1 MPRSFFVGKKQNA
14 GALTMSHED
23 NEKTQKQKAEGTAA
37 ETRTTSRRG
46 FLSVAAMS
54 AGLVVSFGAMG
65 GIGAKFLTPRKKT
78 GGRIE
83 LFIGKAASIPQN
95 TSAIIHD
102 LSGAE
107 IIVLNTPEGFKGF
120 SNVCPHLGCHVH
132 WEEGK
137 KIFYCPC
144 HEGVFDAQ
152 GIATSGPPAEA
163 KQKLAAAEIR
173 HDKKSGNLFLV
184 TESA

>member
-1 MPRSFFVGKKQNA
+1 MAQSKKKTTKKQ
-14 GALTMSHED
+14 
-23 NEKTQKQKAEGTAA
+23 AA
-37 ETRTTSRRG
+37 RTEHPAPDTTTRRG
-46 FLSVAAMS
+46 FLSSLAMG
-54 AGLVVSFGAMG
+54 AGLVASMGALG
-65 GIGAKFLTPRKKT
+65 AIGVKFLMPRKKT
-78 GGRIE
+78 GGQAE

-107 IIVLNTPEGFKGF
+107 IIVLNTSEGFKGF

-132 WEEGK
+132 WEEEK

-144 HEGVFDAQ
+144 HEGVFDAS
-152 GIATSGPPAEA
+152 GTATSGPPAEA

-184 TESA
+184 TESV